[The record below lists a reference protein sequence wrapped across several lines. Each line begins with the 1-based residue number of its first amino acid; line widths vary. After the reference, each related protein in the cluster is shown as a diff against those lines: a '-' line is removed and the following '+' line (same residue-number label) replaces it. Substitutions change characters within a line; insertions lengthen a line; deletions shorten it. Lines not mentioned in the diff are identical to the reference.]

1 LKNLEIKN
9 PKITMTNFIE
19 NQKWRYATKKF
30 DAAKKI
36 SAADLETLKDA
47 IQLSSSSYGLQLYKV
62 FIIENPEVRAQLQPA
77 SWGQSQIVEASHLL
91 VFANIVDVQD
101 QHIDDYVQNIANTRG
116 LTVEDLKGYSDFMKS
131 KIVPLPVEQK
141 AVWTSKQTYLAL
153 GNLLNAAAELKIDVT
168 PMEGF
173 EPEKY
178 NEILGLKALGL
189 NASLVAAVGY
199 RHEED
204 ATQHY
209 VKVRKPKQ
217 ELFITI

>member
-1 LKNLEIKN
+1 MN
-9 PKITMTNFIE
+9 NFIE
-19 NQKWRYATKKF
+19 NQNWRYATKKF
-30 DAAKKI
+30 DATKKV
-36 SAADLETLKDA
+36 STEDLETLKKA

-62 FIIENPEVRAQLQPA
+62 FIIENPEVRAQLQPV
-77 SWGQSQIVEASHLL
+77 SWGQSQIVDASHLL
-91 VFANIVDVQD
+91 VFANIVNVQES
-101 QHIDDYVQNIANTRG
+101 HIDAYVQNIADTRG
-116 LTVEDLKGYSDFMKS
+116 LSVEDLKGYSDFMKS

-178 NEILGLKALGL
+178 NEILGLDKLGL
-189 NASLVAAVGY
+189 NASLVAAIGY

-209 VKVRKPKQ
+209 AKVRKPIE
-217 ELFITI
+217 ELFETI

>member
-1 LKNLEIKN
+1 
-9 PKITMTNFIE
+9 MTNFIE

-30 DAAKKI
+30 DATKKVT
-36 SAADLETLKDA
+36 SEDLETLKNA

-62 FIIENPEVRAQLQPA
+62 FIVENPEVRAQLQPV
-77 SWGQSQIVEASHLL
+77 SWGQSQIVDASHLL
-91 VFANIVDVQD
+91 VFANIVNVQES
-101 QHIDDYVQNIANTRG
+101 HIDAYVQNIADTRG
-116 LTVEDLKGYSDFMKS
+116 LSVEDLKGYSDFMKS

-178 NEILGLKALGL
+178 NEILGLDKLGL
-189 NASLVAAVGY
+189 NASLVAAIGY

-204 ATQHY
+204 ATQHFA
-209 VKVRKPKQ
+209 KVRKPIE
-217 ELFITI
+217 ELFETI